1 MPNKANKSSK
11 KAKSPT
17 ANAEVNPL
25 PKEPHSA
32 LAVAVVAEVVAE
44 VVAILRAL
52 LKRKAVVTKRVLQI
66 RRVVQRKV
74 QVKMIR
80 QQLTGLKST

>member
-1 MPNKANKSSK
+1 MRNKQSRFSK

-17 ANAEVNPL
+17 ANAEVAHL
-25 PKEPHSA
+25 LKEPLSV
-32 LAVAVVAEVVAE
+32 LVAEVVAE

-52 LKRKAVVTKRVLQI
+52 LKRKVVVTKRVLQI

-80 QQLTGLKST
+80 QQLTGLKLT

>member
-1 MPNKANKSSK
+1 MPNKANKFSK

-32 LAVAVVAEVVAE
+32 LAVAVVAEVVA
-44 VVAILRAL
+44 ILRAL
-52 LKRKAVVTKRVLQI
+52 LKRKVAVAVKRV
-66 RRVVQRKV
+66 RAKRVVQRRV

-80 QQLTGLKST
+80 QQLTGLKLT